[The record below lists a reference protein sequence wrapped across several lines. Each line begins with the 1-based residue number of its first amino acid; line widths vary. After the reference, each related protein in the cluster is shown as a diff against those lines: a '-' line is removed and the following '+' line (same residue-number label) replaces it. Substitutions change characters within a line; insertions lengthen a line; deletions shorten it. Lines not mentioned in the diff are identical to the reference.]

1 MNAKLSGLTRQMLSL
16 ARHEA
21 LVAAF
26 GGGQPAVKKGQ
37 PE

>member
-1 MNAKLSGLTRQMLSL
+1 MYAKQSGLTRQVLSL

-26 GGGQPAVKKGQ
+26 GGRQPVVKKRQ
-37 PE
+37 FE